1 MAEKEREQVHYIHGL
16 NYTARERLVG
26 VFVLTAVVLL
36 FFALTFNKQMVHL
49 FEEKFPLRA
58 YMTNAQGVSTDTHVF
73 ISGLDVGNVTKLS
86 LSEDNRILV
95 SMDILERFHRLIRE
109 DSTAEISKLSV
120 IGNTAIDIK
129 PGSPD
134 KPMVA
139 NDAVLTLTEPL
150 SMDQMMAQ
158 VSPVLLDVKA
168 TLAQVNQLS
177 HAVDPKD
184 LNETVRNLAALT
196 ANLKVITGQ
205 FASAEGTATTQAAM
219 QNLAATLK
227 ETQAR
232 LAEMQPLIKNANAA
246 SADIPG
252 LVAQSRKLVTQLNTT
267 IGTVNVQMQ
276 ALPDM
281 VTRTRQILD
290 QTDATL
296 QALQNTWPISSS
308 VPKKS
313 DATLTPVQPPND

>member
-1 MAEKEREQVHYIHGL
+1 
-16 NYTARERLVG
+16 VG
-26 VFVLTAVVLL
+26 
-36 FFALTFNKQMVHL
+36 K
-49 FEEKFPLRA
+49 
-58 YMTNAQGVSTDTHVF
+58 
-73 ISGLDVGNVTKLS
+73 VTRLS
-86 LSEDNRILV
+86 LSPDNRIAV
-95 SMDILERFHRLIRE
+95 TMEILEKFHRLIRT

-120 IGNTAIDIK
+120 IGNAAISIK

-139 NDAVLTLTEPL
+139 NDAEVPMLQPM
-150 SMDQMMAQ
+150 SVDQMMSQ
-158 VSPVLLDVKA
+158 VSPVLVDVKS
-168 TLAQVNQLS
+168 TLAQINALS
-177 HAVDPKD
+177 HSIDPKD
-184 LNETVRNLAALT
+184 LHALINNLAT
-196 ANLKVITGQ
+196 VSANLKTMTGQ
-205 FASAEGTATTQAAM
+205 FNDSQAVASLAT
-219 QNLAATLK
+219 TLK

-232 LAEMQPLIKNANAA
+232 LAEIQPLIKNANAA

-267 IGTVNVQMQ
+267 MGTVNVQMQ
-276 ALPDM
+276 ALPDI

-290 QTDATL
+290 QTDASL